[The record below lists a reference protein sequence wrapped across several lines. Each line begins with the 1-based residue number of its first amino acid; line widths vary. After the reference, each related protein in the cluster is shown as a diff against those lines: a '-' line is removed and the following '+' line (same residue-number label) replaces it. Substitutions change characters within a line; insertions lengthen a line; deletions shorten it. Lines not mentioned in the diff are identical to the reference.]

1 MKYEYFYI
9 EDNNGKSNCVIR
21 SLCKIFNLSYEEIF
35 NELCN
40 IQNKCKSQM

>member
-9 EDNNGKSNCVIR
+9 EDSNGKSNCVIR
-21 SLCKIFNLSYEEIF
+21 SFCKIFNLSYEEVF
-35 NELCN
+35 NELCI